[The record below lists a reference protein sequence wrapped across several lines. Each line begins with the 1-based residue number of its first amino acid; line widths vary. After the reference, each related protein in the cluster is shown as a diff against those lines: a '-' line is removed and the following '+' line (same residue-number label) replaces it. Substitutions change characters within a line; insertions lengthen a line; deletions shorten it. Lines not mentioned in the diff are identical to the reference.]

1 MFADK
6 FPNFCSNHLGCLH
19 KSTPQALAGMVLNS
33 QNTRAP
39 VLLWWWLC
47 AEETLPT
54 LRHGPPKA
62 VDPAAS
68 ASTTAPDFCC
78 NPLRL
83 SLLHFHS
90 AQLSEFLIPPSPLCL
105 TIPFTLPPAVD
116 RIHPFS
122 VYPIL
127 FSQSLSL
134 TPFWLPIFPDMFLF
148 PPLIV
153 CLETWD
159 PALFFFLFL
168 TSLLS
173 LPFSINPCLFP
184 HTWSGSLLRLLHK
197 GQQGGPYLIFIHF
210 CILCSRFD
218 PWRSKSST
226 LLVNRFWRPYW
237 NMCRN
242 VKPLQLHIL
251 GKKDSCCFHAE
262 TSSF

>member
-1 MFADK
+1 M
-6 FPNFCSNHLGCLH
+6 H

-33 QNTRAP
+33 QNTRAS

-83 SLLHFHS
+83 SLLHFES

-105 TIPFTLPPAVD
+105 IIPFTLPPAVD
-116 RIHPFS
+116 RIHPFCLP
-122 VYPIL
+122 YTL
-127 FSQSLSL
+127 FSVPLFDSLLAPNISR
-134 TPFWLPIFPDMFLF
+134 FFF

-153 CLETWD
+153 WLETWD

-173 LPFSINPCLFP
+173 LPFSSTPVCSLIREAEAFWGYCIR
-184 HTWSGSLLRLLHK
+184 GSKADPTSFSFIFAFSALVSIID
-197 GQQGGPYLIFIHF
+197 GQ
-210 CILCSRFD
+210 S
-218 PWRSKSST
+218 
-226 LLVNRFWRPYW
+226 
-237 NMCRN
+237 
-242 VKPLQLHIL
+242 LQL
-251 GKKDSCCFHAE
+251 
-262 TSSF
+262 SSLIGSGDLTGTCVDM